1 MGPAAYYYKKFI
13 KIDRPGKFC
22 YTWAS
27 QEPIGERSR
36 PVQEIRSRILETL
49 KQLGPSSAGAV
60 AASLDVPQ
68 VTVRYHLDILLGD
81 DLIAVSKAR
90 RTRAVGRPQQL
101 YSLTA
106 EADAHF
112 PDNFAPLTAGVVRQ
126 LKQLLPADK
135 VEGCFR
141 TLAEEMAQP
150 LANGSPAGEKIDER
164 MERVVA
170 FLNERGYMAQWE
182 PGSGLLHTHNCPY
195 SGVAGEHRE
204 LCCMDLALIESLS
217 GQSCERVE
225 AIADGGRCCSYQVQ
239 KEDAEVAAPPQMVEL
254 LV

>member
-1 MGPAAYYYKKFI
+1 M
-13 KIDRPGKFC
+13 
-22 YTWAS
+22 
-27 QEPIGERSR
+27 
-36 PVQEIRSRILETL
+36 QEIRSRILETL
-49 KQLGPSSAGAV
+49 KQMGPSSAGTLAD
-60 AASLDVPQ
+60 SLSVPQ

-81 DLIAVSKAR
+81 DLIAVSKAKR
-90 RTRAVGRPQQL
+90 RRVVGRPQQL

-106 EADAHF
+106 EADTHF

-150 LANGSPAGEKIDER
+150 LANESPAGEKLDER

-170 FLNERGYMAQWE
+170 FLNDRGYMAQWE
-182 PGSGLLHTHNCPY
+182 PGSGLLRTHNCPY

-239 KEDAEVAAPPQMVEL
+239 ENKVDVAAQPQMVEL
-254 LV
+254 IV